1 VLSRTL
7 RLQVDRLWDTA
18 WANGV
23 TNPVACVD
31 VLTVVL
37 LAASSDM
44 LRSALASADPAAI
57 EVAVDDLHDGAG
69 VSIPG
74 TAAALLARHHDLAA
88 DLLAQVAAIE
98 SDDAREHD
106 DLLGD
111 LFEHILHRMA
121 TAGHFGQFRTPR
133 HLVSFVVSLVDP
145 RPGESVLDP
154 ACGTGGFLIG
164 AAQHG
169 ATPSQLRGE
178 EIDGSVARLA
188 QLNMLTH
195 RFAGA
200 SVVVADGLLEQSTA
214 SVILANPPFGGSVR
228 ADVARRFAS
237 PSPKTELLFLEH
249 ILDRLDEGG
258 RAGVIVPWGLVA
270 NRTQG
275 ADAIRRRL
283 VDDNQLRAVIELP
296 AGAFGPYTDIRTA
309 VVVWQAGAKSDE
321 VFIGRARA
329 DGYSLDD
336 RRVPVDANDLPALVE
351 AYHARDAGWVD
362 ASELRAAGYVL
373 APSRHLAVS
382 AGTRE
387 SPLRTKPD
395 ERGSR
400 PADDRGD
407 VVTAVA
413 ALAVTR
419 DVLNAAILAL
429 EDQPMTDVGASSVA
443 PPRASSTSTTHPTKE
458 HDRALAR
465 FGPPVPGTLGELV
478 LFCTAAVGP
487 DDIDPATP
495 YVGLEHLEAETGMW
509 RWIPAGDAAV
519 RSPKGVF
526 HPGDILYGRL
536 RPNLRKCCVATV
548 AGVCSADIFVLRP
561 VDADLGAL
569 LALFLRSEGFAT
581 AAAEHATG
589 ASLPRVAARDLLGT
603 PLVLPPEPERARLA
617 QMAAAAGSARAVA
630 NDLDRRLGAVEA
642 ALARQLRS
650 SDRDPDGVAGV

>member
-37 LAASSDM
+37 LARSSDV

-69 VSIPG
+69 VTIPG

-106 DLLGD
+106 DLSGD
-111 LFEHILHRMA
+111 LYEHILHRMA

-133 HLVSFVVSLVDP
+133 HLVSFVVALVDP
-145 RPGESVLDP
+145 QPGESVLDP

-164 AAQHG
+164 AAQYG
-169 ATPSQLRGE
+169 TTPSQLRGE

-237 PSPKTELLFLEH
+237 PSPRTELLFLEH
-249 ILDRLDEGG
+249 ILDRLDDGG

-309 VVVWQAGAKSDE
+309 VLVWQAGGKSDA

-336 RRVPVDANDLPALVE
+336 RREPVDANDLPALIG
-351 AYHARDAGWVD
+351 AYRAGDAALVD
-362 ASELRAAGYVL
+362 ASELRAAGYLL
-373 APSRHLAVS
+373 APSRHL
-382 AGTRE
+382 GTKRVE
-387 SPLRTKPD
+387 PHTSGRTKPD
-395 ERGSR
+395 ESTARQ
-400 PADDRGD
+400 ANDDD
-407 VVTAVA
+407 LFTALA
-413 ALAVTR
+413 ALAPMQS
-419 DVLNAAILAL
+419 DLHAAISAL
-429 EDQPMTDVGASSVA
+429 DDQGMRALGVSSVD
-443 PPRASSTSTTHPTKE
+443 PSPLHPTKE
-458 HDRALAR
+458 HKRALAR

-487 DDIDPATP
+487 EDIDPATP
-495 YVGLEHLEAETGMW
+495 YVGLEHIEAETGMW

-526 HPGDILYGRL
+526 QPGDILYGRL

-561 VDADLGAL
+561 VDADLGPL

-650 SDRDPDGVAGV
+650 SDRDPDGVAGL